1 MKYLFFLLVLFN
13 IAFYLWETGVN
24 HPPTLPKQAQAETP
38 AGDERI
44 VLVKELPKTQIPA
57 PNPAVGP
64 PPQAAPTPTEVPTPK
79 PAAATAPPEA
89 VKTLETCYRLG
100 PYDLPKPAKAA
111 LRGLKT
117 GQDRIE
123 LVKKPLAV
131 ETGYLILYPAA
142 DTPEAAQANR
152 KMLMEKGYKDAWVV
166 DQGENRYAISLAA
179 FKDKSHA
186 EEALARF
193 RAQSIEAELKPRL
206 GSLDKWWLET
216 HDDAGKS
223 ALETLAGKPG
233 VDSALVAVKVC
244 E

>member
-24 HPPTLPKQAQAETP
+24 HPTTPPKQTQSETP
-38 AGDERI
+38 TGDERI
-44 VLVKELPKTQIPA
+44 VLVKELPKTQAVPPA
-57 PNPAVGP
+57 PANPADEAP
-64 PPQAAPTPTEVPTPK
+64 PPAAPPAQPTEPS
-79 PAAATAPPEA
+79 AATPPEA
-89 VKTLETCYRLG
+89 AKTLETCYRLG

-123 LVKKPLAV
+123 LVKKPLTV

-142 DTPEAAQANR
+142 DTPETAQANR

-223 ALETLAGKPG
+223 ALQTLAGKPG
-233 VDSALVAVKVC
+233 ADSALVAVKVC